1 MVEGKLIDN
10 LIKAL
15 QYEYKTYSEILKL
28 AEKKT
33 HCLIKNDIETLV
45 SITEEEKKAAEQTVK
60 LNQVRE
66 QLLLKICEEL
76 QLDYK
81 TLNVDKLMEHVEKPH
96 QLMLEEMRTKLN
108 QVISK
113 LAEQNTYNK
122 KLIENALEAVNFNIQ
137 ILSSPQ
143 PSVPIYGRTG
153 QEVTQN
159 TKRSMFDL
167 KY

>member
-1 MVEGKLIDN
+1 MVEGKLVEN

-15 QYEYKTYSEILKL
+15 QYEYKTYLGILRI

-33 HCLIKNDIETLV
+33 DCLIKNDIEKLMT
-45 SITEEEKKAAEQTVK
+45 ITEEENRAAEQTFK

-66 QLLLKICEEL
+66 QLLLKICEES

-81 TLNVDKLMEHVEKPH
+81 TLTIEKLRDFVEEPYRKTLDEARAKLKP
-96 QLMLEEMRTKLN
+96 
-108 QVISK
+108 VISK
-113 LAEQNTYNK
+113 LVTQNGFNE
-122 KLIENALEAVNFNIQ
+122 KLIENAVKTLDFNLQ
-137 ILSSPQ
+137 LLSSPQ
-143 PSVPIYGRTG
+143 PSIPLYGRMG

-159 TKRSMFDL
+159 NKRSMLDL